1 MDPSPTW
8 SLCLLRERKV
18 QASKTANR
26 PSHCAGWAR
35 ETNRKADLTIK
46 ALVSLSKMDRKL
58 IRKTDR
64 LTQCVYIYTYT
75 VYIYI
80 KNRDL
85 LSVPIERL
93 EHKGLN
99 HQDSMVF
106 YPFLWSHGPMAPI
119 PRLFLVRMDSHSHGD
134 YRIPNLPSG
143 YLT

>member
-80 KNRDL
+80 SKIEIYLVCPLRDW
-85 LSVPIERL
+85 STRVSTIRIAWFFI
-93 EHKGLN
+93 H
-99 HQDSMVF
+99 F
-106 YPFLWSHGPMAPI
+106 YGAMAPWPRFHGFFWFVWI
-119 PRLFLVRMDSHSHGD
+119 PIVMVTIESPIYPLV
-134 YRIPNLPSG
+134 I
-143 YLT
+143 